1 MNVLYKIFFTVP
13 VTYTLLFAATTSIL
27 TIFAAYN
34 NYLHMLLLCYVCTL
48 IYAAYKNHIQLL
60 FIIAC
65 CVLFSFIVTI
75 RINQKF
81 FDYNTHQ
88 ELLNKTTT
96 ISGTIK
102 EISHNTLTK
111 KQTTFLV
118 QLNNIKNHKKTTLS
132 NKYIYVFCPTCNTQE
147 IQEDQKI
154 TLYNVTLRQ
163 PPAYSNYQLY
173 LLKENVWATTHCKQ
187 NAISIETCNTLSFK
201 QSIKNII
208 FSSLE
213 NLSSNLFAPLFF
225 GKKEK
230 SIEGITIQHQSVY
243 WGIAHHM
250 ARSGA
255 HLAILFSLI
264 MLLLHYT
271 QMWYVTRYI
280 ICILLLL
287 GYASISQSSIS
298 FVRALI
304 MILLH
309 IMCKVSLHMPSSLH
323 ILTLTTLATII
334 YNPMQIFFLDFQLS
348 FGITYIIIWLF
359 TLKQT
364 QTIAFQKGYL
374 ARS

>member
-1 MNVLYKIFFTVP
+1 M
-13 VTYTLLFAATTSIL
+13 
-27 TIFAAYN
+27 
-34 NYLHMLLLCYVCTL
+34 
-48 IYAAYKNHIQLL
+48 
-60 FIIAC
+60 
-65 CVLFSFIVTI
+65 LFSFIVTI

-96 ISGTIK
+96 ISGIIK

-111 KQTTFLV
+111 KQTTLLV
-118 QLNNIKNHKKTTLS
+118 QLNNIKNHKQNILS
-132 NKYIYVFCPTCNTQE
+132 NKYIYVFCPTSNTQE

-154 TLYNVTLRQ
+154 TLYNITLRQ

-187 NAISIETCNTLSFK
+187 NAIYIETSNTVSFK

-208 FSSLE
+208 SSSLE
-213 NLSSNLFAPLFF
+213 TLSSNLFAPLFF

-255 HLAILFSLI
+255 HLAILFSLV

-271 QMWYVTRYI
+271 QMWYVTRYV
-280 ICILLLL
+280 ICMLLLL

-298 FVRALI
+298 FIRALI

-309 IMCKVSLHMPSSLH
+309 IICKVSLQMPSSLH
-323 ILTLTTLATII
+323 ILTLTTLVTII

-359 TLKQT
+359 TLKQS